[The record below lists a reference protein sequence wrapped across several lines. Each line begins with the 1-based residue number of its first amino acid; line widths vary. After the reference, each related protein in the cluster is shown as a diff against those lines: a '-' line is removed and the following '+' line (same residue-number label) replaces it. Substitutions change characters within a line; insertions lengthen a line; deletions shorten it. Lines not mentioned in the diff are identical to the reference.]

1 MKDNELKKKR
11 VTLYFTNDSGLT
23 DVDVAAMNSVPG
35 GAFHRN
41 ASLVDEEAKLEPCDA
56 VCGPAIPAQYAE
68 AFPTFEIDYE
78 AIEAELAA
86 EGEEGEGEE
95 GEAKPKRRTRKQK

>member
-1 MKDNELKKKR
+1 VKDNELKKKR
-11 VTLYFTNDSGLT
+11 VTLYFTEDSSLT

-41 ASLVDEEAKLEPCDA
+41 ASLVDVEAKLEPCDA
-56 VCGPAIPAQYAE
+56 VCGPAVPAQYAE
-68 AFPTFEIDYE
+68 AFPTVEIDYE

-86 EGEEGEGEE
+86 GEEADGAEGD
-95 GEAKPKRRTRKQK
+95 AKPKRRTRSKK